1 MSPRPYFR
9 PLFAA
14 LLLGAAYAAGAQ
26 PPGGAPPPPEVFV
39 SEIGVT
45 TAPLSFDF
53 VGLTNASRVVEVRS
67 RIQGFLETRDFE
79 EGAYIEEGTKLFTID
94 ARPFKADLEIAAAQV
109 EQAEARLQLAN
120 QSVKRLQSVSVPG
133 AIAESDL
140 DEKIAEQTNA
150 AAALKLAKA
159 QRAKAELELGYTL
172 VEAPLTGFIGKAEKE
187 IGSLVDAGANSLL
200 VTMRQV
206 DPIYVSF
213 QVSERDWLAW
223 RASSESGEF
232 VLADGLTEPY
242 IEITLLDGTLFEGRG
257 AMNFEAA
264 ALDTLTG
271 AVEIRATFENPAN
284 TLKVGQ
290 FVKTHLRGWVRP
302 NTLTVPQRAVNQAPQ
317 GAFVYVING
326 DNTAE
331 MRPVTLGQWI
341 GKSWIVESGLSAGEK
356 VVVEGLSRVQPGIAV
371 VPKPYV
377 ESPDTD
383 ETAQPAAAE

>member
-1 MSPRPYFR
+1 MSPRPYLR

-94 ARPFKADLEIAAAQV
+94 ARPFRADLEIAAAQV

>member
-1 MSPRPYFR
+1 MSPRPYSFA
-9 PLFAA
+9 LFAA
-14 LLLGAAYAAGAQ
+14 LAATGALSVYAQ

-39 SEIGVT
+39 SEIVT
-45 TAPLSFDF
+45 TTVPLSFDF
-53 VGLTNASRVVEVRS
+53 VGVTNASRVVEVRS

-79 EGAYIEEGTKLFTID
+79 EGAYIDEGTKLFTID
-94 ARPFKADLEIAAAQV
+94 ARPFKADMEIASAQV

-159 QRAKAELELGYTL
+159 QRAKAELELGYT
-172 VEAPLTGFIGKAEKE
+172 VIEAPLTGFIGKAEKE

-200 VTMRQV
+200 VVMRQV

-232 VLADGLTEPY
+232 VLEAGLTEPY
-242 IEITLLDGTLFEGRG
+242 VEITLLDGTLFDGRG

-264 ALDTLTG
+264 ALDALTG
-271 AVEIRATFENPAN
+271 AVEIRATFENPEN

-302 NTLTVPQRAVNQAPQ
+302 NTLTVPQRAISQAPQ

-326 DNTAE
+326 DKTAE
-331 MRPVTLGQWI
+331 MRPVTLGQWV
-341 GKSWIVESGLSAGEK
+341 GKSWVVESGLSAGEK

-371 VPKPYV
+371 VPLPYV
-377 ESPDTD
+377 ETPDTD
-383 ETAQPAAAE
+383 AAAQPAATE